1 MVFGY
6 WNLFG
11 YCILVIGYS
20 LIECLV
26 ILLMPMMP
34 GLGDLGKILIFLGLV
49 IVLLGVFLLIFG
61 KIPFLG
67 KFPGDIYVSRKNFT
81 FYFPL
86 ATCILLILI
95 LSLIA
100 RLWSKK

>member
-1 MVFGY
+1 M
-6 WNLFG
+6 
-11 YCILVIGYS
+11 S
-20 LIECLV
+20 
-26 ILLMPMMP
+26 

-49 IVLLGVFLLIFG
+49 IILAGVFLLVFG

-67 KFPGDIYVSRKNFT
+67 KLPGDIYVSRKNFT

-86 ATCILLILI
+86 ATSLLLSLI

-100 RLWSKK
+100 RLWLKK

>member
-1 MVFGY
+1 
-6 WNLFG
+6 
-11 YCILVIGYS
+11 
-20 LIECLV
+20 
-26 ILLMPMMP
+26 MP

-49 IVLLGVFLLIFG
+49 IVLLGVFLLIFR

-67 KFPGDIYVSRKNFT
+67 KLPGDIYVSRKNFT
-81 FYFPL
+81 IYFPL
-86 ATCILLILI
+86 ATCILLSLI

>member
-1 MVFGY
+1 MFFGRKDDET
-6 WNLFG
+6 
-11 YCILVIGYS
+11 V
-20 LIECLV
+20 
-26 ILLMPMMP
+26 MP

-67 KFPGDIYVSRKNFT
+67 KLPGDIYISRKNFT
-81 FYFPL
+81 IYFPL
-86 ATCILLILI
+86 ATCILLSLI

>member
-1 MVFGY
+1 
-6 WNLFG
+6 
-11 YCILVIGYS
+11 
-20 LIECLV
+20 
-26 ILLMPMMP
+26 MP

-67 KFPGDIYVSRKNFT
+67 KLPGDIYVSRKNFT
-81 FYFPL
+81 LYFPL
-86 ATCILLILI
+86 ATCILLSLI

-100 RLWSKK
+100 RLWP

>member
-1 MVFGY
+1 
-6 WNLFG
+6 
-11 YCILVIGYS
+11 
-20 LIECLV
+20 
-26 ILLMPMMP
+26 MP

-67 KFPGDIYVSRKNFT
+67 KLPGDIYVSRKNFT
-81 FYFPL
+81 IYFPL
-86 ATCILLILI
+86 ATCILLSLI

>member
-1 MVFGY
+1 MFFGRKDDET
-6 WNLFG
+6 
-11 YCILVIGYS
+11 V
-20 LIECLV
+20 
-26 ILLMPMMP
+26 MP

-81 FYFPL
+81 IYFPL
-86 ATCILLILI
+86 ATCILLSLI

>member
-1 MVFGY
+1 VF
-6 WNLFG
+6 FG
-11 YCILVIGYS
+11 RKDDETV
-20 LIECLV
+20 
-26 ILLMPMMP
+26 MP

-67 KFPGDIYVSRKNFT
+67 KLPGDIYVSRKNFT
-81 FYFPL
+81 IYFPL
-86 ATCILLILI
+86 ATCILLSLI

>member
-1 MVFGY
+1 
-6 WNLFG
+6 
-11 YCILVIGYS
+11 
-20 LIECLV
+20 
-26 ILLMPMMP
+26 MP

-67 KFPGDIYVSRKNFT
+67 KLPGDIYVSRKNFT
-81 FYFPL
+81 IYFPL
-86 ATCILLILI
+86 ATCILLSLI

-100 RLWSKK
+100 RLWPKK

>member
-1 MVFGY
+1 
-6 WNLFG
+6 
-11 YCILVIGYS
+11 
-20 LIECLV
+20 
-26 ILLMPMMP
+26 MP
-34 GLGDLGKILIFLGLV
+34 GLGDLGKILIFLGMV

-67 KFPGDIYVSRKNFT
+67 KLLGDIYVSRKNFT
-81 FYFPL
+81 IYFPL
-86 ATCILLILI
+86 ATCILLSLI

>member
-1 MVFGY
+1 MFFGRKDDET
-6 WNLFG
+6 
-11 YCILVIGYS
+11 V
-20 LIECLV
+20 
-26 ILLMPMMP
+26 MP

-67 KFPGDIYVSRKNFT
+67 KLPGDIYVSRKNFT
-81 FYFPL
+81 IYFPL
-86 ATCILLILI
+86 ATCILLSLI